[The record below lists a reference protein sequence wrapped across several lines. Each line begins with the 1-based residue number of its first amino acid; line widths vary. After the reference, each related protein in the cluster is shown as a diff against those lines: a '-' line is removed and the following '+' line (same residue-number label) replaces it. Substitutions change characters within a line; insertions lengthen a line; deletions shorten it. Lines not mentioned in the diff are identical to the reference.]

1 VKFERRRFRSV
12 AIVVAASLILTS
24 KVHAQEPTPEPAET
38 AEAERVIVTG
48 SNIPSAEEIG
58 PNPVQI
64 IDREYIEKSGERT
77 LEQLLRDLPAA
88 GANGVPTSNNANSP
102 ARGGSSI
109 SLRGFDASATL
120 VLIDGRRVAPYPVG
134 TGDTGTQTFID
145 LNTIPGPAVESI
157 EVLTDGASVIYG
169 ADAVAGVVNIKLR
182 HDYRGAEGLIEYG
195 NTLDKDNGEFTSSLL
210 FGAGNANTNVSGVLN
225 YYHRNSIFN
234 RDRGFSNYT
243 QDMQK
248 SSASNPGQFEV
259 TAEAV
264 LAAGVSPDQI
274 PDSPLFTARPPNG
287 TNGLA
292 SATDYLYYR
301 GRRQLFNTN
310 AFSSSFPDS
319 ERYGG
324 FVNFDHKVFG
334 EQLVGYGDV
343 FYQDVRQLNQLA
355 PSPIIPFQGQGQ
367 VTIAIPPHAPGATLG
382 GPTYEDTGVPFGAFN
397 PFNPFQQIISGLNSR
412 YRLADFPNR
421 IFVDTTD
428 AIMTTAGLKGDK
440 LFGGSWGYNAA
451 FRYSEIKDTATGVGV
466 SSTRFNRVLNAA
478 DPIFDPA
485 SPEFIGTTVPYN
497 PFGDYR
503 VPIPANLQTINF
515 ATAQTTDIDSSKMW
529 TIDFT
534 AYTTSLF
541 KLPGGPVGLALGG
554 QFRRENIAQSPDEL
568 ELEGDIIGA
577 GGAAALT
584 VAGRKSFGIYSEL
597 DVPFFSPEM
606 KVPGLRSLEFT
617 AAARFE
623 DYLNNNTN
631 ILVPKVGMRWQPF
644 DESLTIRATWGEG
657 FREPS
662 LLELHQSPISSFIRV
677 RNPRTH
683 QLEDGVGVTLSS
695 NPNLYPEDSRN
706 FSAGIVY
713 TPKFI
718 SGLTVSVDLFGIE
731 RHGVV
736 AQPDA
741 QDVIKRD
748 TRGRSLP
755 GEVVVYAPDN
765 TLLQVSFPFENE
777 GQERARGADFGL
789 QYELGTAFGKFSSL
803 IQATYLES
811 FRIALT
817 PTSPALENRS
827 RGDYLK
833 WKGRSRFGWGWKGID
848 LSTTITYLDGSH
860 ENFFTSDGKKEHWI
874 QQTFF
879 FDVQASYAFKFAA
892 PVETAPVA
900 GYSTSEK
907 EAAGSN
913 ESETVGAL
921 ANAGVGLSLWRR
933 CLNNSTVTIGCN
945 DVFGQ
950 DPPFSFN
957 SGVNYP
963 GSYDAVGRFVYVS
976 LRKKF

>member
-1 VKFERRRFRSV
+1 
-12 AIVVAASLILTS
+12 
-24 KVHAQEPTPEPAET
+24 
-38 AEAERVIVTG
+38 VIVTG
-48 SNIPSAEEIG
+48 SNIPSAEEVG
-58 PNPVQI
+58 PNPEKI
-64 IDREYIEKSGERT
+64 IDREYIDKSGERT

-88 GANGVPTSNNANSP
+88 GANGVPTSNNAASS

-145 LNTIPGPAVESI
+145 LNTIPSPAVESV

-182 HDYRGAEGLIEYG
+182 HDYRGAEGFSEYG
-195 NTLDKDNGEFTSSLL
+195 NTLDKDNGEFASSLL
-210 FGAGNANTNVSGVLN
+210 FGTGNGNTNVSGVLN
-225 YYHRNSIFN
+225 YYHRNAIFN
-234 RDRGFSNYT
+234 RDRGFSNYS
-243 QDMQK
+243 QRASGFK
-248 SSASNPGQFEV
+248 SSSSNPGQFEV
-259 TAEAV
+259 FPEAV
-264 LAAGVSPDQI
+264 LAAGVPPDQI
-274 PDSPLFTARPPNG
+274 PDPIPDRPMFTARPPNG

-292 SATDYLYYR
+292 PATDYLYYH
-301 GRRQLFNTN
+301 GRQQLFNTN
-310 AFSSSFPDS
+310 AFSGSFPDS

-324 FVNFDHKVFG
+324 FVNFDHKIFG
-334 EQLVGYGDV
+334 EQLVAYGGV
-343 FYQDVRQLNQLA
+343 FYQNVREVNQLA
-355 PSPIIPFQGQGQ
+355 PAPAGPFQAQGQ
-367 VTIAIPPHAPGATLG
+367 VTIAIPPHAPGATVG
-382 GPTYEDTGVPFGAFN
+382 GPSYGDTGVPVGAFN
-397 PFNPFQQIISGLNSR
+397 PFNPFQQIISGNSR

-421 IFVDTTD
+421 ILVDTTD
-428 AIMTTAGLKGDK
+428 AFMTTAGLRGEK
-440 LFGGSWGYNAA
+440 LFGGSWGYDAA

-466 SSTRFNRVLNAA
+466 SSTRFNRILNAA

-485 SPEFIGTTVPYN
+485 SSEFIGTTVPYN

-503 VPIPANLQTINF
+503 VRIPSNLQTINF
-515 ATAQTTDIDSSKMW
+515 ASAQTKDIDSSKMW

-541 KLPGGPVGLALGG
+541 KLPGGPVGFAFGG

-568 ELEGDIIGA
+568 ELLGDLIGQ
-577 GGAAALT
+577 GGAASLT
-584 VAGRKSFGIYSEL
+584 VAGRKSFGIYSEV

-662 LLELHQSPISSFIRV
+662 LLELHQSPIVGFLDHL

-683 QLEDGVGVTLSS
+683 QFDDGVGLTLSS

-706 FSAGIVY
+706 FTAGIVY
-713 TPKFI
+713 TPKFF

-736 AQPDA
+736 AQPIA

-755 GEVVVYAPDN
+755 GEVVVYAADN
-765 TLLQVSFPFENE
+765 TLLQIRFPFENE

-789 QYELGTAFGKFSSL
+789 QYELGTSFGKFSSL
-803 IQATYLES
+803 VQATYLES
-811 FRIALT
+811 FRIADT
-817 PTSPALENRS
+817 ATSPALENRG

-833 WKGRSRFGWGWKGID
+833 WKGRSRFGWDWKGFD

-879 FDVQASYAFKFAA
+879 FDMQASYAFKFAA
-892 PVETAPVA
+892 SVETVPVA
-900 GYSTSEK
+900 GYSVSEK
-907 EAAGSN
+907 EAEHAN
-913 ESETVGAL
+913 ETQTPL
-921 ANAGVGLSLWRR
+921 ASAGVGLPVWKK